1 MKKAVKHTNETTLEQ
16 VMKQNQKLVNSIS
29 KLQNASRCFHCGKLK
44 PKNQFYVSTD
54 PQNKAGVT
62 AWCKQ
67 CCADVAMRKDQYG
80 QYHPST
86 IDSVKTVLQH
96 IDKPFIMSV
105 WQASVDEIHNQGS
118 AGKIRKDPWLAMIK
132 NLQMQQYI
140 GMRWKDSDMF
150 KASAIQQKEEKK
162 EPQQPAR
169 QKTIAENYADYI
181 KNKQDI
187 NRLLGYDPFEKQAD
201 EDQPFLYAQ
210 LIGMLDSSEDANEDM
225 VRISSAISIVRGFLQ
240 ESKIDD
246 TITKLMG
253 NTKEVASNSATIKSL
268 QDSKTKITSMIT
280 SLAKESCLSL
290 NNSKTV
296 TKGTNTW
303 TGKIQKIKELN
314 LRDGEVNGFDIGTC
328 RGFQQVQQIS
338 DASIMKQ
345 LRLDDSDWSDMVAD
359 MRETNQ
365 KLRKE
370 KNSYQEINRI
380 LLRENMDLK
389 DALSEKGYNV
399 KSNTTNLKELYSVFR
414 DTQDGI
420 EFDQEEGDSNE
431 SDNSSV

>member
-1 MKKAVKHTNETTLEQ
+1 MKKAVKRTTNATLEQ

-29 KLQNASRCFHCGKLK
+29 KLQTASRCFHCGKLK

-62 AWCKQ
+62 AWCKE
-67 CCADVAMRKDQYG
+67 CCSDVAMRKDQYG
-80 QYHPST
+80 QYHAST

-105 WQASVDEIHNQGS
+105 WQASVDEIHNEGS

-132 NLQMQQYI
+132 NLQMPQYT
-140 GMRWKDSDMF
+140 GLRWKDSDMF
-150 KASAIQQKEEKK
+150 KASDIEKKEEKK
-162 EPQQPAR
+162 EQPQPAR
-169 QKTIAENYADYI
+169 QKSIAENYADYI

-187 NRLLGYDPFEKQAD
+187 NRLLGYDPFEKQA
-201 EDQPFLYAQ
+201 EQDQPFLYAQ
-210 LIGMLDSSEDANEDM
+210 LIGMLDSSQDANEDM

-253 NTKEVASNSATIKSL
+253 NTKEVANNSATIKSL
-268 QDSKTKITSMIT
+268 QDSKAKLTSMIT

-314 LRDGEVNGFDIGTC
+314 LRDGEVNGFDINTC
-328 RGFQQVQQIS
+328 RGFQQVQEIS

-359 MRETNQ
+359 MREANQ

-389 DALSEKGYNV
+389 DELSEKGYNV
-399 KSNTTNLKELYSVFR
+399 KAHTANLKDLYSVFR
-414 DTQDGI
+414 DNQKGV
-420 EFDQEEGDSNE
+420 EFQPEEGE
-431 SDNSSV
+431 SDGPDNSSV